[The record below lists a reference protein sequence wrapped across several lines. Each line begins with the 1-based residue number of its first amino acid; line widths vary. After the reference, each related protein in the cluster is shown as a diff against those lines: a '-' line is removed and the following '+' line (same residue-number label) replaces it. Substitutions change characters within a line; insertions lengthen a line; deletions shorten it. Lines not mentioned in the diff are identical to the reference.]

1 MAFFWTF
8 YVFGSVFTGLSDLV
22 YTFTFYSE
30 LFTCLVLDLSEPENK
45 RFTHLLRIIK
55 CFVVFVVVAV
65 LTELASR

>member
-1 MAFFWTF
+1 M
-8 YVFGSVFTGLSDLV
+8 FGSVFTGLSDLV